1 MPPQKK
7 FKISEVILGSLPGFL
22 VGKTVGK
29 LLKISVSQFL
39 NMHDSD
45 TNINHDLVMQSDQL
59 ARD

>member
-39 NMHDSD
+39 TCKMGIITHLPLELYK
-45 TNINHDLVMQSDQL
+45 I
-59 ARD
+59 RRK